1 MFRRG
6 RVAEMRNI
14 EQLGF
19 DEEMSQ
25 LINFY
30 TSNPY
35 LIPMALE
42 LGKSTRQMY
51 AAETAKQILEYT
63 ALHQQEINSGLSAN
77 LY

>member
-1 MFRRG
+1 MQ
-6 RVAEMRNI
+6 NI
-14 EQLGF
+14 PQFGF
-19 DEEMSQ
+19 DEELSQ

-51 AAETAKQILEYT
+51 AAATAKQLLAFSAVQSEATTIE
-63 ALHQQEINSGLSAN
+63 QQLPAN
-77 LY
+77 I

>member
-1 MFRRG
+1 MQ
-6 RVAEMRNI
+6 NI
-14 EQLGF
+14 PQFGF
-19 DEEMSQ
+19 DEELSQ

-51 AAETAKQILEYT
+51 AAATARQLLAFSSNQAEIKQPDQPLPAGI
-63 ALHQQEINSGLSAN
+63 
-77 LY
+77 